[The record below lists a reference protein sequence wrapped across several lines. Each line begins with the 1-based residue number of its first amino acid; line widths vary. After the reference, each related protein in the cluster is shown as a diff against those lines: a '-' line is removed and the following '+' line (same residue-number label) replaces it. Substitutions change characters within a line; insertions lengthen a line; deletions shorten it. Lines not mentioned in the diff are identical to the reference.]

1 VGGGIWLV
9 TNRWAYS
16 FSWPFLAFSTFL
28 ADGSLAWLSHIAF
41 EWLILQAAR
50 TRMAGSMR

>member
-1 VGGGIWLV
+1 MGGGIWLV